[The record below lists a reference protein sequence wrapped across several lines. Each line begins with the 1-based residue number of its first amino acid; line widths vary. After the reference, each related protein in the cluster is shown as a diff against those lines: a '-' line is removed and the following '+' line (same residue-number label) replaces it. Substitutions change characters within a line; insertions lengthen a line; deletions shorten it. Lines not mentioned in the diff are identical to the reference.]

1 MSSSR
6 IFQEWYYLHKVRERL
21 IHEIKAPSAGV
32 SHHQSFINC
41 CQCFAKIWGK
51 IGCRA
56 LALLMGSFRI
66 CNVSVP
72 LSELCWMGSP
82 PNLLSP
88 EGSQCDLIRKEPLR
102 MSFVKM
108 RFYWVEQALI
118 QRPVLSG
125 VPFMAQRLTNLT
137 RILEVGGL
145 IFGLAQ
151 WVKDLMLPW
160 LWHGPA
166 AIAPVGPLA
175 WKPP

>member
-1 MSSSR
+1 
-6 IFQEWYYLHKVRERL
+6 
-21 IHEIKAPSAGV
+21 
-32 SHHQSFINC
+32 
-41 CQCFAKIWGK
+41 
-51 IGCRA
+51 
-56 LALLMGSFRI
+56 
-66 CNVSVP
+66 
-72 LSELCWMGSP
+72 
-82 PNLLSP
+82 
-88 EGSQCDLIRKEPLR
+88 